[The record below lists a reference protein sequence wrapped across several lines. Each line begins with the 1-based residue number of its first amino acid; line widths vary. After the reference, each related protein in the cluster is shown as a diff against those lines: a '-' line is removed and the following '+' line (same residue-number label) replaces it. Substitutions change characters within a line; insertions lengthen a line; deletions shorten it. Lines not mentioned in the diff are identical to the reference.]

1 MTQKLTIV
9 MYHYVRDADR
19 SPYPGIKARSLA
31 EFRGQLDYI
40 QRFYN
45 VISGNDLLA
54 AATASAHRLPPNPLL
69 LTFDDGYRDHFTN
82 VLPILAD
89 RGLAAVFAPVVRSVT
104 ERNILDVNKIHHVL
118 SAAADRVGELIA
130 GIFASIDA
138 ARGEFDLQPN
148 DAYWQEIAHP
158 NRFDP
163 AEIIFVKRMLQR
175 DLPES
180 LRARI
185 TDALFRRYVTADP
198 LGFADELYMSRD
210 ELRQMV
216 QAGMTI
222 ASHGYDHY
230 WLATLPA
237 EQQRREIQRSLAFLA
252 ELGQATNRWI
262 FSYPYG
268 SHNDSLLTIARELGC
283 CVGLTT
289 VVGLATAG
297 DDPLLLPRLDTN
309 DLPTTDSP
317 TPTEWTQKALRL
329 SAHR

>member
-1 MTQKLTIV
+1 
-9 MYHYVRDADR
+9 
-19 SPYPGIKARSLA
+19 
-31 EFRGQLDYI
+31 
-40 QRFYN
+40 
-45 VISGNDLLA
+45 
-54 AATASAHRLPPNPLL
+54 
-69 LTFDDGYRDHFTN
+69 
-82 VLPILAD
+82 
-89 RGLAAVFAPVVRSVT
+89 
-104 ERNILDVNKIHHVL
+104 
-118 SAAADRVGELIA
+118 
-130 GIFASIDA
+130 
-138 ARGEFDLQPN
+138 
-148 DAYWQEIAHP
+148 
-158 NRFDP
+158 
-163 AEIIFVKRMLQR
+163 
-175 DLPES
+175 
-180 LRARI
+180 
-185 TDALFRRYVTADP
+185 
-198 LGFADELYMSRD
+198 
-210 ELRQMV
+210 MV